1 MKAAIAIRQ
10 IQKYTGAVRN
20 VIEHCGYLRSLG
32 YEITILTECY
42 SSRILSECDAELV
55 RVIRWPIK
63 GTFRRVWFDK
73 CVQRW
78 RRKNPTD
85 LFISHG
91 DSHSDDILV
100 MHNCV
105 RLHEEKCGTQ
115 KIDVAPFHD
124 SVISNSTYRI
134 LIANSRLM
142 ATDFIKRYG
151 VNVQKIQ
158 VFYQGVDTD
167 RFNLQNRA
175 SHRDTIRR
183 ELNIA
188 NDKRLVGLITSGDFT
203 KRNVKFFVELAAYLN
218 TRLREPAHFLVVGK
232 SDTSRFSDQIH
243 MHKLESHITFMEP
256 VAHVEQLFHALDLHV
271 FPALIEEYGRV
282 VLEGLACGTPSIVS
296 SNVGASE
303 LMLDEGVPE
312 VIEGYDIQRWGDA
325 ALRALNSPEQLT
337 EMGQASAALA
347 EKYSV
352 KIQEK
357 KMHKILDSITAG

>member
-32 YEITILTECY
+32 YEITILSECY
-42 SSRILSECDAELV
+42 SSKILSECDADLV
-55 RVIRWPIK
+55 RVMRWPIK

-124 SVISNSTYRI
+124 SIISESTYRV

-142 ATDFIKRYG
+142 ARDFIERYG
-151 VNVQKIQ
+151 VAPHKIR
-158 VFYQGVDTD
+158 VFHQGVDTD
-167 RFNLQNRA
+167 RFNSQNRII
-175 SHRDTIRR
+175 HRKAIRQDLGLTDN
-183 ELNIA
+183 EHLI
-188 NDKRLVGLITSGDFT
+188 GLITSGDFT
-203 KRNVKFFVELAAYLN
+203 KRNVSFFIDLAAYIN
-218 TRLREPAHFLVVGK
+218 ERLQSPAHFLVVGK
-232 SDTSRFSDQIH
+232 SGTSRFADQIKTH
-243 MHKLESHITFMEP
+243 NLKAHIHFMNP

-271 FPALIEEYGRV
+271 FPALLEEYGRV
-282 VLEGLACGTPSIVS
+282 VLEGLACGTPSVVS

-303 LMLDEGVPE
+303 LMLDEAVPE
-312 VIEGYDIQRWGDA
+312 VIHGYELQQWGDVI
-325 ALRALNSPEQLT
+325 LGILNDREQLVKM
-337 EMGQASAALA
+337 EQASVELA
-347 EKYSV
+347 KNYSM
-352 KIQEK
+352 KTQEM
-357 KMHKILDSITAG
+357 KMRKILASVTPG